1 MSVLTALTWAMVMT
15 AGTADTAV
23 TAAAAT
29 AATASADAAV
39 RTISVRLHDYAGLR
53 DPELLD
59 TQRQVS
65 AIYAAVGVILEWR
78 IPVHPERVK
87 AGLDDWPS
95 DSAATLSVLIVS
107 AAMARSIGIRHDV
120 AGYAAVSPETGGSIA
135 FIVAP
140 RTQRIAES
148 AMVAHARVLSGVVA
162 HELAHLLMPNRP
174 HSHDGIMRAN
184 WQPWEFRFEDR
195 RTFSRAEADI
205 IRRGVARLS
214 QVARQA
220 DN

>member
-1 MSVLTALTWAMVMT
+1 MSVLAALTWAMVMT

-87 AGLDDWPS
+87 AGLDDWPP

-148 AMVAHARVLSGVVA
+148 AMVAHARAATMAGFNVGWLDRFIA
-162 HELAHLLMPNRP
+162 RTTPNRYWRRRRP
-174 HSHDGIMRAN
+174 RLVRAAAGIA
-184 WQPWEFRFEDR
+184 P
-195 RTFSRAEADI
+195 
-205 IRRGVARLS
+205 
-214 QVARQA
+214 
-220 DN
+220 